1 MKTNLL
7 TTLVLSLFIY
17 AAQAQNGNALPTEG
31 NVGVG
36 TLTPSKPLEVVGST
50 DLHGR
55 LSVDSCLLV
64 KDTATFE
71 SNVIL
76 RNQMR
81 AEEDAEFEKDLKVNG
96 DLYIL
101 GESTFF
107 DKASFQGNLTLPGL
121 TTIPALSTEMLMFV
135 DEDGFVKKTSLDEL
149 QKSMYVSKLCPNDG
163 SPILNPT
170 WQNGENKI
178 FSPCPEVNVG
188 IGTSTPSRKLE
199 VIGIA
204 KAISLEL
211 GNPSASSALI
221 NGFRQT
227 NQYDR
232 LLRLGTNPPNGSE
245 KLVMELF
252 TNGELTLYHD
262 GLGSPFTVFDENQFK
277 LLQLEGTGL
286 LRARKIRI
294 DLETWADYVFEP
306 HYQLMPLNELKTYV
320 AAEKHLPGVPT
331 AAEVEEEGIDLGEM
345 NQVLLEKIEEL
356 TLYVIELNEEVEK
369 LKAAAKQ

>member
-1 MKTNLL
+1 LGK
-7 TTLVLSLFIY
+7 
-17 AAQAQNGNALPTEG
+17 
-31 NVGVG
+31 
-36 TLTPSKPLEVVGST
+36 

-55 LSVDSCLLV
+55 LSVDSSLIV

-76 RNQMR
+76 KSEVR
-81 AEEDAEFEKDLKVNG
+81 AEENVEFEKDLKVDG
-96 DLYIL
+96 DLYVL
-101 GESTFF
+101 GESTFYN
-107 DKASFQGNLTLPGL
+107 KTSFQGNVTLAGL
-121 TTIPALSTEMLMFV
+121 TTIPALNSEMVLFL
-135 DEDGFVKKTSLDEL
+135 DEDGVVKKTSLDEL
-149 QKSMYVSKLCPNDG
+149 QKNMYVSKLCPNNG
-163 SPILNPT
+163 SAILNPT

-188 IGTSTPSRKLE
+188 IGTGNPSRKLE

-204 KAISLEL
+204 KATSLEL
-211 GNPSASSALI
+211 GNPSASLALI
-221 NGFRQT
+221 NGFRQST
-227 NQYDR
+227 QYNR

-306 HYQLMPLNELKTYV
+306 HYKLMPLNELKAFVIT
-320 AAEKHLPGVPT
+320 EKHLPGVPT
-331 AAEVEEEGIDLGEM
+331 ATVVEKEGIDVGEM
-345 NQVLLEKIEEL
+345 NRILLEKIEEL
-356 TLYVIELNEEVEK
+356 TLYVIELSEEIEK
-369 LKAAAKQ
+369 LKSVSKK